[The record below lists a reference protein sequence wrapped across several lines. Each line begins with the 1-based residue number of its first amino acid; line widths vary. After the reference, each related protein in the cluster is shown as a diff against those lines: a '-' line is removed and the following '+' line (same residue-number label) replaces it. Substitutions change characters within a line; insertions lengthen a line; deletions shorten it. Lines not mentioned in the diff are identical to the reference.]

1 MIIIKNKNAVVEEC
15 INAVI
20 SNIKVVR
27 IINFLVVGISSVFI
41 KSNKERGIKARERLN
56 GVANHNPIKFTS
68 EGREARKIIE
78 NIAIKKFFVNLY
90 INKKRNKLERTANNA
105 GRNLFQENMIFQDI

>member
-1 MIIIKNKNAVVEEC
+1 MIIIKNKNAVVEGC

-27 IINFLVVGISSVFI
+27 ITNFLVGISSVFI
-41 KSNKERGIKARERLN
+41 KSNKERGIKARERLK
-56 GVANHNPIKFTS
+56 GVANHKPIKLTS
-68 EGREARKIIE
+68 LGRETKKIIE

-105 GRNLFQENMIFQDI
+105 GKNL